1 MENKA
6 VVQPETNPG
15 VVAPQPGP
23 AAVEEKPDSEA
34 LEQYGDL
41 IPFADPS
48 WYQTVRVEAR
58 YPFHMRFTNKSAVP
72 LSVL

>member
-6 VVQPETNPG
+6 VVQPEANPG

-23 AAVEEKPDSEA
+23 AAVEEKPESEA

-41 IPFADPS
+41 VPFADPS
-48 WYQTVRVEAR
+48 WYQTVRC
-58 YPFHMRFTNKSAVP
+58 
-72 LSVL
+72 LSIRLKNYEG

>member
-6 VVQPETNPG
+6 VVQPEANPG

-23 AAVEEKPDSEA
+23 AAVEEKPESEA

-48 WYQTVRVEAR
+48 WYQTVSSGFLR
-58 YPFHMRFTNKSAVP
+58 S
-72 LSVL
+72 LSS